1 METEIENI
9 RKWKRICIVLL
20 VLIPLGVI
28 IILTFT
34 DPSIEHFFYSTIG
47 YLCMGIGVVAAFSL
61 YAVFPR
67 ALAGLY
73 QVQDEGRNTA
83 YKWSVKQDIGL
94 FMAIF
99 LSGYGIDLILP
110 LVQGTDIFQSDILW
124 KAFAGG
130 VIAAVLLMFVKSLPI
145 TDKAK

>member
-1 METEIENI
+1 METEIGNI

-47 YLCMGIGVVAAFSL
+47 YLCIEFMAI
-61 YAVFPR
+61 
-67 ALAGLY
+67 
-73 QVQDEGRNTA
+73 
-83 YKWSVKQDIGL
+83 DIKSCKIFKFCIKPAKSI

-110 LVQGTDIFQSDILW
+110 LVQGTDIVQSDILW